1 MTTTHTRRLALSTA
15 ILAACAA
22 GGALADDPKG
32 PAQCNSISDNA
43 ERLACYDRLAGRAS
57 AKAPPTT
64 PAAAAPAAAPV
75 SAAPVG
81 AAPVGAA
88 PVVAAP
94 VSAAPDGAAPA
105 AARPV
110 PAGASTDD
118 DFGLSKVQK
127 QRNGAAAGAPPEIKK
142 SLTARVT
149 GFRKGPDGRPRVL
162 LDNGQSWEYEEDG
175 DYLLAVG
182 DSVTIQRASLGSFLL
197 TTPAKLVHRVRRI
210 R

>member
-1 MTTTHTRRLALSTA
+1 MTTTRTRRLALSTA

-22 GGALADDPKG
+22 GGALAEDPNG
-32 PAQCNSISDNA
+32 LTQCSSISNTA

-57 AKAPPTT
+57 AKAPPSS

-75 SAAPVG
+75 SAAP
-81 AAPVGAA
+81 
-88 PVVAAP
+88 
-94 VSAAPDGAAPA
+94 A
-105 AARPV
+105 AATPV
-110 PAGASTDD
+110 PAGAPTAN

-127 QRNGAAAGAPPEIKK
+127 ERADGAASNSPAEIK
-142 SLTARVT
+142 SITARVT
-149 GFRKGPDGRPRVL
+149 GFRKGPSGRPRVL

-182 DSVTIQRASLGSFLL
+182 DSVTIRRASLGSFLL
-197 TTPAKLVHRVRRI
+197 VTPARLIHRVRRI

>member
-1 MTTTHTRRLALSTA
+1 MTKTHARRLVLSTA

-22 GGALADDPKG
+22 GGALAEDPNG
-32 PAQCNSISDNA
+32 LAQCSSISNAA
-43 ERLACYDRLAGRAS
+43 ERLACFDRLAGRAS
-57 AKAPPTT
+57 ASKATPSS
-64 PAAAAPAAAPV
+64 PAAAPPAAAPV
-75 SAAPVG
+75 SAAPV
-81 AAPVGAA
+81 
-88 PVVAAP
+88 
-94 VSAAPDGAAPA
+94 SAAPA
-105 AARPV
+105 AATPV
-110 PAGASTDD
+110 PARASTDD

-127 QRNGAAAGAPPEIKK
+127 QRNGAASGAPPEIKK

-182 DSVTIQRASLGSFLL
+182 DSVTIERASLGSFLL